1 MPIQH
6 GLAAR
11 LPVCKRW
18 SKTTPRN
25 AEVADAL
32 SESCSEVQAMTNE
45 VARLRAV
52 VDELARSMQKHSD
65 AVRVLADAVQMLT
78 ATRHRP

>member
-1 MPIQH
+1 
-6 GLAAR
+6 
-11 LPVCKRW
+11 
-18 SKTTPRN
+18 
-25 AEVADAL
+25 
-32 SESCSEVQAMTNE
+32 MTNE